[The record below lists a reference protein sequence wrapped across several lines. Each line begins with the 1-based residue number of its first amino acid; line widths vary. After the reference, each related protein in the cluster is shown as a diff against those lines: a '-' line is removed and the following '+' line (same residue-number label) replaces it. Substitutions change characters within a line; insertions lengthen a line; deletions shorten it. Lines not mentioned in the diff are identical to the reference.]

1 MKIVARDVWR
11 KEHTVEVSDLSWRPS
26 VYGVVIEQDKVL
38 LVSLYNRG
46 YGLPGGGVQLDES
59 FEQALVREMKEE
71 TGLTVE
77 PVRMVECRDK
87 FFVWKPGEPGQEVY
101 HTVLA
106 FYECRR
112 VAGELSR
119 DGLTSAEQ
127 TYMQQAEWVPLSEV
141 DTMPQV
147 GSVDIVPV
155 IRNVARKEYEN
166 G

>member
-11 KEHTVEVSDLSWRPS
+11 KEHTVEVS
-26 VYGVVIEQDKVL
+26 
-38 LVSLYNRG
+38 
-46 YGLPGGGVQLDES
+46 
-59 FEQALVREMKEE
+59 
-71 TGLTVE
+71 
-77 PVRMVECRDK
+77 
-87 FFVWKPGEPGQEVY
+87 
-101 HTVLA
+101 
-106 FYECRR
+106 
-112 VAGELSR
+112 ELSR

-147 GSVDIVPV
+147 GSVDIAPV